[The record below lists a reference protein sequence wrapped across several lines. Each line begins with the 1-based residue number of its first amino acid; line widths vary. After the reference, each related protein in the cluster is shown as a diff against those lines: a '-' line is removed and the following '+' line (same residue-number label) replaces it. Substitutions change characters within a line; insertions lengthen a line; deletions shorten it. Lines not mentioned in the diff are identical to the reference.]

1 MRHVEMANNIL
12 IKNIYYMLAYAFQSL
27 NPEDDELINNE
38 DFDNVLDLFA
48 SILSKGISVQ
58 LKRGLYREYI
68 YKQDDIPLMHGK
80 INIQGTIKNRLQH
93 KQLLSC
99 EYDELSENNILN
111 RIIKSTSSLLI
122 KCEDVKSEY
131 RNLLKQQM
139 MFFSEVDET
148 DLFSVSWASMKFH
161 RNNQSYRMLIG
172 ICELIIEGMIMN
184 SDENGDYKL
193 SKFSDDQRMCR
204 LYEKFL
210 LEYYKKHYPN
220 LFVKAGQIPWILDN
234 CDGDM
239 LPVMQTDVMIS
250 DKKEKSLLILDA
262 KYYSHTTQVNHDK
275 RTIHSNNL
283 YQIFTYV
290 KNSDYRFGGKWDTV
304 SGMLLYAKT
313 DEEIQPDQ
321 DYMMS
326 GNRISVKTLDLNQEF
341 SKIKEQL
348 DAIIVEYFEREVG

>member
-1 MRHVEMANNIL
+1 MANSIL

-38 DFDNVLDLFA
+38 NFDNALDLFA

-68 YKQDDIPLMHGK
+68 YKQDDISIMHGK
-80 INIQGTIKNRLQH
+80 INIQGTIKNKFQH

-111 RIIKSTSSLLI
+111 RIIKTTSSLLI
-122 KCEDVKSEY
+122 KSEDVKSEY

-139 MFFSEVDET
+139 MFFSEVDEI
-148 DLFSVSWASMKFH
+148 DLFSVRWPLIKFH
-161 RNNQSYRMLIG
+161 RNNQSYRILIG
-172 ICELIIEGMIMN
+172 ICELIVEGMIMN

-193 SKFSDDQRMCR
+193 SKFNDDQRMCR

-220 LFVKAGQIPWILDN
+220 LFVRAGQLPWILDD
-234 CDGDM
+234 CDDDM
-239 LPVMQTDVMIS
+239 LPVMQTDVMIY

-262 KYYSHTTQVNHDK
+262 KYYSHTTQSNYDK
-275 RTIHSNNL
+275 RTIHSGNL

-290 KNSDYRFGGKWDTV
+290 KNSDRRFGGKWDNV
-304 SGMLLYAKT
+304 SGILLYAKT
-313 DEEIQPDQ
+313 EEEIQPDK
-321 DYMMS
+321 DYVMS

-341 SKIKEQL
+341 PKIKEQL
-348 DAIIVEYFEREVG
+348 NAIIDIYFVKD